1 MCFPVS
7 LFFYL
12 ERRQISLNLTNNS
25 KDFWIL
31 KEERNEKER
40 GRKGFKYLIN
50 GYVFSCFSLLLF
62 GKKAN
67 KFKLN

>member
-1 MCFPVS
+1 
-7 LFFYL
+7 L

-50 GYVFSCFSLLLF
+50 G
-62 GKKAN
+62 
-67 KFKLN
+67 